1 MGMLDFLR
9 GLGGAVIGKSNAGS
23 SPPPIK
29 PKVEYSGWK
38 GDEQKAQYKQQMSEY
53 HKSRKAAN
61 PSLSKS
67 LLKGTERTQKWGK
80 TFTKS
85 IDTGQLPYV
94 GGITKGSAT
103 VYNPRT
109 GKMEK
114 TGGTK
119 YMVAGISYAAT
130 RSKGVSVK
138 SPGRPRLSFKPRPD
152 PVTGRLIRVPAN
164 IYYKRARYAK
174 RINSASYQRKQL
186 QKAQFYQR
194 RGIPPQQAAQIE
206 MVRQQRAAQQLAQ
219 VPQQVPQQQMQMPQ
233 RQMPQQRYMPP
244 QRYIP
249 QQMRTDTNFFTGGV
263 STLPKER
270 WLN

>member
-9 GLGGAVIGKSNAGS
+9 GLGGAVIGKDKTGFYVSKRKEVTTLT
-23 SPPPIK
+23 P
-29 PKVEYSGWK
+29 
-38 GDEQKAQYKQQMSEY
+38 EQKILREAKIGMKDERWKQRVASA
-53 HKSRKAAN
+53 KRAGGVTKF
-61 PSLSKS
+61 LS
-67 LLKGTERTQKWGK
+67 
-80 TFTKS
+80 
-85 IDTGQLPYV
+85 TGQTPI
-94 GGITKGSAT
+94 GGITKGSAS

-219 VPQQVPQQQMQMPQ
+219 APQQVPQQQMQMPQ

-270 WLN
+270 WLQ